1 MDKNQEGMCDE
12 EENVDTGEENTEDE
26 EVFEVAIEGDG
37 DCFYSSIV
45 EAFRRE
51 GVSLCSLELKSSTKS
66 LVTGVKCL
74 RLCVTS
80 ALTPETF
87 EVLQQHQQ
95 VLLMFFRSFLSSQ
108 IGPMSPG
115 RAGGLQLHG
124 SRDQRRRTEG
134 TDRIV
139 RSRGFVKLFSQLV
152 KYRYILVGVNNCIW
166 ADDFAIGAVAK

>member
-1 MDKNQEGMCDE
+1 MV
-12 EENVDTGEENTEDE
+12 VDHFRHCVRVRFFIAERVCPVVA
-26 EVFEVAIEGDG
+26 EVVLHAIEGDG

-74 RLCVTS
+74 RLCVAS

-95 VLLMFFRSFLSSQ
+95 VLLMFFGSFLSSQ
-108 IGPMSPG
+108 
-115 RAGGLQLHG
+115 
-124 SRDQRRRTEG
+124 
-134 TDRIV
+134 TDVPRQ
-139 RSRGFVKLFSQLV
+139 G
-152 KYRYILVGVNNCIW
+152 
-166 ADDFAIGAVAK
+166 

>member
-74 RLCVTS
+74 RLCVAS

-95 VLLMFFRSFLSSQ
+95 AGLEDFNYMEAVTSVAELREQIKLSGAEVLSNYFHNLLN
-108 IGPMSPG
+108 
-115 RAGGLQLHG
+115 
-124 SRDQRRRTEG
+124 
-134 TDRIV
+134 TDI
-139 RSRGFVKLFSQLV
+139 FW
-152 KYRYILVGVNNCIW
+152 W
-166 ADDFAIGAVAK
+166 A

>member
-1 MDKNQEGMCDE
+1 MEMDRNREGMCDE

-74 RLCVTS
+74 RLCVAS

-95 VLLMFFRSFLSSQ
+95 VLLMFFGSFLSSQ
-108 IGPMSPG
+108 
-115 RAGGLQLHG
+115 
-124 SRDQRRRTEG
+124 
-134 TDRIV
+134 TDVPRQ
-139 RSRGFVKLFSQLV
+139 G
-152 KYRYILVGVNNCIW
+152 
-166 ADDFAIGAVAK
+166 